1 MPISFIP
8 FLSAGQPRQF
18 VTFLMFPEFEK
29 MVRYIYSGD
38 RAVVSGVKE
47 LDQLFEMYRLADQVT
62 VQYRYVILA
71 SVY

>member
-1 MPISFIP
+1 
-8 FLSAGQPRQF
+8 
-18 VTFLMFPEFEK
+18 MFPEFEK

-71 SVY
+71 SIY